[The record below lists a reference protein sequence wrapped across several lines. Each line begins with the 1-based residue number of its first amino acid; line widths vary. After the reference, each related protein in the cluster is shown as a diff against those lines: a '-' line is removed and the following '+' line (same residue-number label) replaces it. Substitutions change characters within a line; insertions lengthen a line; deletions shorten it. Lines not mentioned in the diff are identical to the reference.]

1 MLAQLTSNASAPNAR
16 SSTSS
21 KRFFSVHQITTTDR
35 RLLKKVVCS
44 EWNLLPSSPK
54 RRIVR
59 VVTIKHPPDAI
70 EGMRSDNS
78 TIGTI
83 YDLPPQLAILMI
95 AAGWVRSDT
104 RSRVRRHR
112 DLSPSF
118 NRREHVDRRSVA
130 AA

>member
-1 MLAQLTSNASAPNAR
+1 
-16 SSTSS
+16 
-21 KRFFSVHQITTTDR
+21 
-35 RLLKKVVCS
+35 
-44 EWNLLPSSPK
+44 LLPSSHE

-59 VVTIKHPPDAI
+59 VVTIKHPPAAI
-70 EGMRSDNS
+70 DGIPSDNS
-78 TIGTI
+78 VIGQI

-104 RSRVRRHR
+104 RSRMRRNR

-118 NRREHVDRRSVA
+118 NRRQKVDRRSA